1 MCEDLKLPPKNEFIP
16 TDFDLMPREENVS
29 IIHVIVLEFFFA
41 VLKHCNLKQ
50 VNCFEIQVKQYI
62 W

>member
-29 IIHVIVLEFFFA
+29 IISA
-41 VLKHCNLKQ
+41 VM
-50 VNCFEIQVKQYI
+50 V
-62 W
+62 